1 MKDFYEFLNTG
12 NNFFGFGVCLIIVF
26 GGLREIVRAAT
37 KGRSRTKEK
46 SPRFDHNEDELN

>member
-12 NNFFGFGVCLIIVF
+12 NNFFGFGVCLIIIF

-37 KGRSRTKEK
+37 KGRSKDK
-46 SPRFDHNEDELN
+46 PRFDHNEDELN